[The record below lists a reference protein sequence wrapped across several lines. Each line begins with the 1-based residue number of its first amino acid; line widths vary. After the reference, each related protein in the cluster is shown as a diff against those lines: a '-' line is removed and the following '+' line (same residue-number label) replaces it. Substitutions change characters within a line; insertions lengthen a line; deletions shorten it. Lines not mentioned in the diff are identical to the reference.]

1 MIEINGHRLY
11 DCDDIDNMLIRLDEA
26 GKELKQKVIDYV
38 KETETGIDRR
48 PLLNVV
54 TNPSDCYAEYF
65 DRFDSDVG
73 EKFIRIMEKFN
84 LVY

>member
-1 MIEINGHRLY
+1 MIMINGHKLY
-11 DCDDIDNMLIRLDEA
+11 EYQDIYNMLDRLCEVDKSVRE
-26 GKELKQKVIDYV
+26 KILKYV
-38 KETETGIDRR
+38 KETETGMDRR

-84 LVY
+84 LAY